1 MKLLAVLALVILAGI
16 YYYVA
21 LPALNIHS
29 TEFWIFLIVV
39 IVAAAFFYAKRKR
52 FDRYALKESKGMK
65 VILGILGAVVIV
77 YAAGTLLSS
86 PIVNAKKYQKLMKVE
101 DGEFTKDIEELSLIR
116 FRCLTE
122 ILRRSWETERW
133 EVWWI
138 WSLSLR

>member
-52 FDRYALKESKGMK
+52 FDRYALKESKGMESDPGDSWRSCNR
-65 VILGILGAVVIV
+65 VCSRYTVVFSDRQREKISE
-77 YAAGTLLSS
+77 ADEGRAG
-86 PIVNAKKYQKLMKVE
+86 KFY
-101 DGEFTKDIEELSLIR
+101 R
-116 FRCLTE
+116 RC
-122 ILRRSWETERW
+122 RRAF
-133 EVWWI
+133 
-138 WSLSLR
+138 L